1 MLDDNRVHLAVKSR
15 TAKPDEHCAD
25 QVPTVPEFAADRTE
39 ESGVPLKSRV
49 IKRSIVIGGHRTS
62 VSLEDAFWE
71 GLKEIARDRE
81 AHISDIVC
89 AIDGERQYC
98 NLSSAI
104 RLFVFSHFHK

>member
-1 MLDDNRVHLAVKSR
+1 MLDDNRFHVAVKTR
-15 TAKPDEHCAD
+15 PAKPVDHDAE
-25 QVPTVPEFAADRTE
+25 QVTTAPQSPAELRE

-71 GLKEIARDRE
+71 GLKEIARDRQ

-89 AIDGERQYC
+89 AIDGERQHC

-104 RLFVFSHFHK
+104 RLYVFSHFHK

>member
-1 MLDDNRVHLAVKSR
+1 MLDNDRGHVVVKSL
-15 TAKPDEHCAD
+15 TAKPDENCAA
-25 QVPTVPEFAADRTE
+25 QVATAPGPAPVRTE

-62 VSLEDAFWE
+62 VSLEDAFWD
-71 GLKEIARDRE
+71 GLKDIARTRE

-98 NLSSAI
+98 NLSSAV

>member
-1 MLDDNRVHLAVKSR
+1 MQYNDGFQSALRDPR
-15 TAKPDEHCAD
+15 AKPNENRAD
-25 QVPTVPEFAADRTE
+25 QVTIAPVECRTE
-39 ESGVPLKSRV
+39 SGGVPLRSRV
-49 IKRSIVIGGHRTS
+49 IKRSIVIDGHRTC

-89 AIDGERQYC
+89 TIDGERQHC

>member
-1 MLDDNRVHLAVKSR
+1 MLDNSRVHVAVKTR
-15 TAKPDEHCAD
+15 MAKPVDHDAD
-25 QVPTVPEFAADRTE
+25 QVTTAPESAAERRD
-39 ESGVPLKSRV
+39 ESGAPLKSRV

-71 GLKEIARDRE
+71 GLKEIARNRE

-89 AIDGERQYC
+89 AIDGERQHC

>member
-1 MLDDNRVHLAVKSR
+1 MSDDDRLWSVLRNSR
-15 TAKPDEHCAD
+15 AKHDESCAD
-25 QVPTVPEFAADRTE
+25 KVTTAPVDCRTE
-39 ESGVPLKSRV
+39 TDEVPLKSRV

-62 VSLEDAFWE
+62 VSLEDAFWD
-71 GLKEIARDRE
+71 GLKEIARGRE
-81 AHISDIVC
+81 AHVSDIVC